1 MWYLYLIPFILGVLF
16 LGVSIILNMVVK
28 KMNNKYSDVRSR
40 CTARTTATV
49 MGYKSERL
57 MHSKNTR
64 YIYLLL
70 SYCGTVTPYT
80 ISVNPRKFPIDTK
93 LDIIYNPDNLL
104 ECIVIGVE
112 TDSTIKTLKLMSA
125 MYLGASIL
133 CAAIGVVVL

>member
-70 SYCGTVTPYT
+70 SYCGTVIPYT